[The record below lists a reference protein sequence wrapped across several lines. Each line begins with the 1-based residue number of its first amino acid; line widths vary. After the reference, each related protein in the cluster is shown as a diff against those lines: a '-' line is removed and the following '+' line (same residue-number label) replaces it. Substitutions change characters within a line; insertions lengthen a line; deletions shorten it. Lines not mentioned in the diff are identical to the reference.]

1 MLPKRK
7 ATLPVLPSR
16 LTSTRL
22 PITTLTSRKL
32 TSSELSKLT
41 KTIIRSWSVFVRLRV
56 WESWLV
62 WFGLFG
68 WVMYVRVSVLV
79 LFFVR
84 VRCSVCS
91 FAFVCVRVM
100 VVIMGVG
107 GLFTVSFV
115 LQFCWCVC
123 VLAFEG

>member
-1 MLPKRK
+1 M
-7 ATLPVLPSR
+7 
-16 LTSTRL
+16 
-22 PITTLTSRKL
+22 
-32 TSSELSKLT
+32 
-41 KTIIRSWSVFVRLRV
+41 

-79 LFFVR
+79 LFFVG
-84 VRCSVCS
+84 VRFSVCS
-91 FAFVCVRVM
+91 FAFVCVRAM

-115 LQFCWCVC
+115 LRLCWCVL
-123 VLAFEG
+123 LAFEG